1 MEERLID
8 KDDERLIRIKKKQDE
23 VDAEEATLPD
33 GGEEAPAEEEVLV
46 TLPEEED
53 EEYDEDLVGLTPSE
67 LAREKARR
75 QKAEEEAKDEC
86 AKLLTAAEEELRNEN
101 YESAAS
107 FFEQAASYGFEEE
120 RVAKGLWT
128 ARTKNFTATDAF
140 YNAEYAEEFYYCDDA
155 AKKFVREK
163 AEETLLKEREEIE
176 KEEKALAPEVL
187 AKQEERR
194 QAFSDNGKYYAV
206 RLLAFLASLA
216 LFAIATIVSSSYIVR
231 TRSPVPLILTG
242 VFGGLTLIAFVVT
255 LVFLLKFTGAS
266 KLCRR
271 NEKLSS
277 AEDGARLEEL
287 RGKLECLKL
296 ILEDEE

>member
-23 VDAEEATLPD
+23 VDAEDATLPD

-101 YESAAS
+101 YERAAS

-155 AKKFVREK
+155 AKKFVRE
-163 AEETLLKEREEIE
+163 
-176 KEEKALAPEVL
+176 
-187 AKQEERR
+187 RR
-194 QAFSDNGKYYAV
+194 RKRF
-206 RLLAFLASLA
+206 
-216 LFAIATIVSSSYIVR
+216 
-231 TRSPVPLILTG
+231 
-242 VFGGLTLIAFVVT
+242 
-255 LVFLLKFTGAS
+255 
-266 KLCRR
+266 
-271 NEKLSS
+271 
-277 AEDGARLEEL
+277 
-287 RGKLECLKL
+287 
-296 ILEDEE
+296 